1 MGLRTTAE
9 IQFKNA
15 VSQRLSVVSDL
26 FDNFRESALPG
37 TEWGLTMSNLRE
49 VDAGSFAIDI
59 EVEGADTLEDA
70 QIKLDNFREAISMSS
85 EYGIVIWNLN
95 EEPQYTASF

>member
-1 MGLRTTAE
+1 MGLKTTAE
-9 IQFKNA
+9 IEFKNA
-15 VSQRLSVVSDL
+15 ASQLLSVVSDL
-26 FDNFRESALPG
+26 FDKFRESALPG

-70 QIKLDNFREAISMSS
+70 QLKLENFREARSLSS
-85 EYGIVIWNLN
+85 EYGIVVWNLQ
-95 EEPQYTASF
+95 EEAQYTPSF